1 VTAVSTYSLSAT
13 VARYLSPQ
21 ERLAVTVRMHPSV
34 LIPPL
39 ILGIGGVFAAI
50 AVTPVAGDDVALELT
65 IWLFAALLV
74 AQLGRAV
81 LRWMSEFIVIT
92 QLRVFRCSGA
102 GITSSSPLKQ
112 VDDVRVTRSVAG
124 RLLGFGTLVFDS
136 AHVAIDNV
144 PYPEQVYLEIYDLIH
159 PQAAEF

>member
-1 VTAVSTYSLSAT
+1 MSTYFPHAS
-13 VARYLSPQ
+13 VARYLSSQ
-21 ERLAVTVRMHPSV
+21 ERHVVTVRMHPSV

-50 AVTPVAGDDVALELT
+50 AVTPVAGDDAALELV

-74 AQLGRAV
+74 AQLGRAA
-81 LRWMSEFIVIT
+81 LRWMTEYIVIT

-124 RLLGFGTLVFDS
+124 RLLGYGTLVFDS

-144 PYPEQVYLEIYDLIH
+144 PYPYQVYLEIYDLIH
-159 PQAAEF
+159 PEAPELSLV